1 MDLNQLKKIIDKEKA
16 KVIIVENGEPILI
29 ISPFEDNQQSL
40 PLKSSQNFTIVKEEE
55 SLFSKN
61 ALDKKIEKAQ
71 DIAEQGQKIIQN
83 TNLLTEE
90 EMPSNELTVEDLPF

>member
-1 MDLNQLKKIIDKEKA
+1 MANRF
-16 KVIIVENGEPILI
+16 LI

-40 PLKSSQNFTIVKEEE
+40 PLKSSQNFTIMKEEE

-61 ALDKKIEKAQ
+61 ALDKKMEKGQ
-71 DIAEQGQKIIQN
+71 DIVKQGQKIIQN

>member
-40 PLKSSQNFTIVKEEE
+40 PLKSSQNFTIMKEEE

-61 ALDKKIEKAQ
+61 ALDKKMEKGQ
-71 DIAEQGQKIIQN
+71 DIVKQGQKIIQN

>member
-61 ALDKKIEKAQ
+61 ALDKKMEKGQ
-71 DIAEQGQKIIQN
+71 DIVKQGQKIIQN